1 MRPKVLIEFSG
12 EREGGRERVCVSVCV
27 CECVRVFNFK
37 HHSIYLVVVRIE
49 LGTFGCEA
57 KSFNPLAIFLVVRV

>member
-1 MRPKVLIEFSG
+1 MSVCECVCVCVCVSVC
-12 EREGGRERVCVSVCV
+12 ECVSVCV

>member
-1 MRPKVLIEFSG
+1 M
-12 EREGGRERVCVSVCV
+12 CVSVCECVCVCV